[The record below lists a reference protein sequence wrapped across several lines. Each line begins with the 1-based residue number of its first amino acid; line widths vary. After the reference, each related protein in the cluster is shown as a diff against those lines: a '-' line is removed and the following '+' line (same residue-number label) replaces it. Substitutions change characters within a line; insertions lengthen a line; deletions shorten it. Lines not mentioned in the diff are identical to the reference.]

1 MLPIANENKAFDL
14 QANSFEQAIKFA
26 EYIAKSS
33 MVPSNY
39 KNKPEDI
46 LIAIQWGQEL
56 GLKPLQALQNI
67 ATING
72 RPSIWG
78 DAMLGIVQAHT
89 DFESIEEYIKN
100 DIAYTI
106 IKRRNQPAHT
116 STFSMEDAKKAGLNT
131 KTGPWTQYPNRMLQ
145 MRARGFALRN
155 TFADAL
161 KGIISREEAED
172 YPNMQVID
180 VTNQKVD
187 NIKQL
192 VKNNNSSQSVAIQKK
207 PEFEPEFE
215 ETKNIDSEQFE
226 EFKQK
231 ILKAPTIID
240 LRAIKET
247 IKVKFNGTEDQKQT
261 LRDQYQIRVDEFKT
275 SYESQ

>member
-100 DIAYTI
+100 DVAYTI

-261 LRDQYQIRVDEFKT
+261 LRDQYQIRVEEFKT
-275 SYESQ
+275 GY